1 MEGDKE
7 ADLQKAIGL
16 AKAFSEVFGLEL
28 IVRRLTE
35 IGDSVDEIFRELDA
49 IGGRLWIYREDWRTL
64 DEYGNSKYEE
74 WWLAR
79 VDVAKPEDNR
89 PEFSGEGPSPM
100 TALAN
105 MASKISGAPWRQTK

>member
-35 IGDSVDEIFRELDA
+35 IGDSVDE
-49 IGGRLWIYREDWRTL
+49 
-64 DEYGNSKYEE
+64 
-74 WWLAR
+74 
-79 VDVAKPEDNR
+79 
-89 PEFSGEGPSPM
+89 
-100 TALAN
+100 ALICTVFVVFA
-105 MASKISGAPWRQTK
+105 AT